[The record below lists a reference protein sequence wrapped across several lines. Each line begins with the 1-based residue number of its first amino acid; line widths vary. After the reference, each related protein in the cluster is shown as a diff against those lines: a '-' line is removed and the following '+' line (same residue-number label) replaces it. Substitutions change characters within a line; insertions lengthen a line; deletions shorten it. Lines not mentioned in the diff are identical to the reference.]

1 MGTSASVALA
11 TWVRTVKSAMAA
23 TPVLVATP
31 ASVST
36 YRRAT
41 KAVLS
46 SASVHMVSSMCQL

>member
-11 TWVRTVKSAMAA
+11 TWVPTVRSVTVA
-23 TPVLVATP
+23 TPAHVATP

-46 SASVHMVSSMCQL
+46 SASVHMVSSMC